1 MTDSGQHMASKQVTT
16 TREQI
21 NVLHLDD
28 NRARNVIARVAASG
42 HDLLLVVFLRRAWSM
57 WLCLS
62 SDLDFFLARHCQ
74 HSGKVRVDS
83 SRTRQAPPCLIRRV
97 WAPLPIVV
105 RGIIHLCSMLVHICG
120 YSRHYTYHSIVHRS
134 LACRAGRVL
143 RSRMLE
149 SAASFDQAQRCPSGD
164 CDSILANGHDTV
176 SSGKSRPVSPS
187 HSMTGCS

>member
-1 MTDSGQHMASKQVTT
+1 MTDSGQHMATKQMTT

-42 HDLLLVVFLRRAWSM
+42 RDLLLVVFLLRAWSM

-62 SDLDFFLARHCQ
+62 SGLDSFLARHCQ
-74 HSGKVRVDS
+74 GCRLKSDEAGATLPHPQSMGSAADRSQGNNTSLFHAHSHS
-83 SRTRQAPPCLIRRV
+83 
-97 WAPLPIVV
+97 
-105 RGIIHLCSMLVHICG
+105 G

-134 LACRAGRVL
+134 LTCRAGRVL
-143 RSRMLE
+143 RSRILE
-149 SAASFDQAQRCPSGD
+149 SAASFDQARRCPSGD
-164 CDSILANGHDTV
+164 CDSILASGHGTV
-176 SSGKSRPVSPS
+176 SSGKSRPASPS